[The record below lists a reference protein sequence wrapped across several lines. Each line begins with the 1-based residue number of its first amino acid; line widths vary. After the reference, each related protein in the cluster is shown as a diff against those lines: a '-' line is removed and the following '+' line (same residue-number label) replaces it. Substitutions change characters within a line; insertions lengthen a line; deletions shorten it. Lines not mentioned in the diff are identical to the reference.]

1 MAAVVRGIAREYDP
15 GAADP
20 PGAGAAKRP
29 PLTRQSPAGEVVLA
43 YLRDQA
49 DAISR
54 CDPLVRRDKPDAV
67 HQMRVATRR
76 ARSAL
81 QGFGGI
87 IGRDATRPLCAELR
101 WLATALGQARD
112 TEVLLALLTA
122 DLAAVPPALIVGP
135 VEARI
140 TAHFT
145 ARLAQARKTVL
156 DALDGQRYPR
166 LLDELGALLA
176 SPPLTP
182 SAERKAGKVLAKPVR
197 RAARRLQRALAAVP
211 GAADRDTAIHQA
223 RKAAK
228 RARYAAET
236 AAPALGSAA
245 RRQAAQAKE
254 LQQALG
260 DHHDSVVART
270 VLLEIAHQAREAG
283 EDTFTYGVMHQRQ
296 SCQAAKIEGALPR
309 LTAAT

>member
-1 MAAVVRGIAREYDP
+1 MAAVVRETKRKDGP
-15 GAADP
+15 G
-20 PGAGAAKRP
+20 
-29 PLTRQSPAGEVVLA
+29 AGEVVLT

-49 DAISR
+49 GEISR
-54 CDPLVRRDKPDAV
+54 CGPLVRGDEPDAV

-81 QGFGGI
+81 QGFGDI
-87 IGRDATRPLCAELR
+87 IARDATRPLCAELR
-101 WLATALGQARD
+101 WLAAALGQARD
-112 TEVLLALLTA
+112 TEVLLAALTA
-122 DLAAVPPALIVGP
+122 DLVAVPPALVMGP

-140 TAHFT
+140 SAYFT
-145 ARLAQARKTVL
+145 ARLAQTRKTSL
-156 DALDGQRYPR
+156 DALDGERYRR

-176 SPPLTP
+176 NPPLTP
-182 SAERKAGKVLAKPVR
+182 SAERNAGKVLARPVR

-228 RARYAAET
+228 RARYAAEA
-236 AAPALGSAA
+236 AAPALGSTA
-245 RRQAAQAKE
+245 RLQAAQAKE
-254 LQQALG
+254 LQQVLG

-270 VLLEIAHQAREAG
+270 VLLELAHQAREAG

-296 SCQAAKIEGALPR
+296 ACQAAKIEQALPR